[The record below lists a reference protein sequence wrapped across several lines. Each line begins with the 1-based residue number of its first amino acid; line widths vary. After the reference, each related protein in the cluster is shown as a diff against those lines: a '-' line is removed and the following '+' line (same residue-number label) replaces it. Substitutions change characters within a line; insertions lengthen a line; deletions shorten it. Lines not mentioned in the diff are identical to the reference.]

1 MYLRRKHIGDV
12 SVESGGMV
20 LVDPCYLKHWRA
32 GEFRQEV
39 PEALNHYDEAC
50 KLTLD
55 EPWYGRM
62 LGDNAVVV
70 APAEGDGYYPVYGY
84 FSEDGYLVKIS
95 VVLGVEAVEPF
106 DMPAWERRHEGYVLD
121 PSEQTEIYADEQ

>member
-1 MYLRRKHIGDV
+1 M
-12 SVESGGMV
+12 ESGGLI
-20 LVDPCYLKHWRA
+20 LVDPCYLKKWQP

-50 KLTLD
+50 KLTID

-62 LGDNAVVV
+62 LEDNAVVV
-70 APAEGDGYYPVYGY
+70 APADGDGSYPVYGY

-106 DMPAWERRHEGYVLD
+106 DMPMWGKKDEGYVLD
-121 PSEQTEIYADEQ
+121 PAEPAEVYIDES